1 MAEKKKRPEW
11 DPANPPPPPEK
22 PYGPPEAR
30 GGGAEPELS
39 DEELALMVEEGPA
52 DPKLVRVPGSKSAS
66 LDAVGGGDI
75 TPGRVALGAVTG
87 GASEFWPLAG
97 NISGSTARRNRDDAE
112 LRSLEE
118 TARTQPGRDYETQR
132 LKLAQ
137 ELAGKSPKEQSEVLR
152 RTAAS
157 GLQGEQ
163 VARNALINDLMS
175 RPGKDG
181 RPLTFGEAQDL
192 ALKILPKGAGASA
205 GASAG
210 AAPRGGSMGGGGIA
224 PAMPMARDAEGN
236 LLPGL
241 VRVGMSQSVQGQVPL
256 PKEVYDLYG
265 GAAEHALGG
274 AVSEAQAAKQEAQA
288 KAEGAAQASA
298 VHQQMAQ
305 RRMQAEDRR
314 LDEVD
319 GIMMDMEDTL
329 EKMRNSKIDPEAWMA
344 SKSGFGKVMT
354 AIGLAMTTWSAAVNH
369 TENVG
374 LKMIQQ
380 GIQNSI
386 DAQKANFEILG
397 RQMGEQRNLYAA
409 MLQKHGDERSA
420 EAATE
425 AALLNVVKLEFEKKL
440 AIAQDPRIRANL
452 EGGIARVQEALANK
466 MVELAKLQYGQR
478 SRGEQFALPRPR
490 GGGGGGAPKKKTD
503 APHWFA
509 EKYSAF
515 LGEKHAI
522 DTAVVKLK
530 AYNAKHQGEDPYI
543 SPFGEWAVRKY
554 VEGGPLARKA
564 YVAAFG
570 ADAEAVLR
578 SSIGAI
584 QRERSRITGA
594 HHSEKEAAEYFIREY
609 GSGGPKRL
617 GEGLQDMQSGLD
629 EHYSTIIGGDPE
641 QYEQFKANRGE
652 YGLGTPAPRQSPP
665 SLPVE

>member
-1 MAEKKKRPEW
+1 MAEKKKRVEV
-11 DPANPPPPPEK
+11 DPTNPPPPDAWLDSIPRDPEGQVVPLPPEK
-22 PYGPPEAR
+22 PPERKPDKAPTKDGDWNWAAAGGAAPPPPPKKEEESDVAATVFDVMRPSAAARKVAKGWFGVDPEGDKLAKLKAEEAAKEKAKADSLVSNEAARTFDQMAAQMTPAQMEQAYKQNPAMLEAWAKRNPEA
-30 GGGAEPELS
+30 AQK
-39 DEELALMVEEGPA
+39 LAA
-52 DPKLVRVPGSKSAS
+52 T
-66 LDAVGGGDI
+66 I
-75 TPGRVALGAVTG
+75 
-87 GASEFWPLAG
+87 GAS
-97 NISGSTARRNRDDAE
+97 S
-112 LRSLEE
+112 
-118 TARTQPGRDYETQR
+118 
-132 LKLAQ
+132 
-137 ELAGKSPKEQSEVLR
+137 
-152 RTAAS
+152 
-157 GLQGEQ
+157 
-163 VARNALINDLMS
+163 
-175 RPGKDG
+175 
-181 RPLTFGEAQDL
+181 
-192 ALKILPKGAGASA
+192 
-205 GASAG
+205 
-210 AAPRGGSMGGGGIA
+210 APRGGGSGGGIA
-224 PAMPMARDAEGN
+224 PPRPQMRTDGQGN

-478 SRGEQFALPRPR
+478 SRGEQFSLPKPR
-490 GGGGGGAPKKKTD
+490 GGGGGAPRKRK
-503 APHWFA
+503 PPRWVA
-509 EKYSAF
+509 EQLKSIIPAKSSADVAIQKMKIWSASHPDG
-515 LGEKHAI
+515 GEFMG
-522 DTAVVKLK
+522 L
-530 AYNAKHQGEDPYI
+530 
-543 SPFGEWAVRKY
+543 SPFGAVAVDGYMK
-554 VEGGPLARKA
+554 GGALGRKA
-564 YVAAFG
+564 YVKAFG
-570 ADAEAVLR
+570 ADSEAVLR
-578 SSIGAI
+578 SLIDTV
-584 QRERSRITGA
+584 QRERNAVTGA
-594 HHSEKEAAEYFIREY
+594 HFSDAEAAEFAAKRF
-609 GSGGPKRL
+609 GAGGDKSVM
-617 GEGLQDMQSGLD
+617 EGLLDMKRGLD
-629 EHYSTIIGGDPE
+629 AQVGNVVGGDPE
-641 QYEQFKANRGE
+641 AYGDYLEGQGE
-652 YGLGTPAPRQSPP
+652 YGLDKQSPTRSP
-665 SLPVE
+665 VALPTE